1 MGTDQRDERW
11 WVEET
16 CLIKTKRWNDSLM
29 PVLDALCML
38 RSYYTWIFFFFFFER
53 FQQWVGQWEVLQTQ
67 GRRGGRNE
75 LDEVSDYSTSS
86 GTMKNYWMPFGS
98 VLFMELHLWNTSLPL
113 LLLLF
118 LSLPLSTPP
127 PLTSPTSNWRCHK
140 GVQGQ
145 WFFKVKLT
153 LMRSSRHMWTDTVA
167 PTAPFSAS
175 LTKPQTLHPGVFA
188 SHGLTPHTYLVFS
201 NFV

>member
-1 MGTDQRDERW
+1 MRCVCYIVITHD
-11 WVEET
+11 
-16 CLIKTKRWNDSLM
+16 
-29 PVLDALCML
+29 
-38 RSYYTWIFFFFFFER
+38 FFFFER
-53 FQQWVGQWEVLQTQ
+53 FLLWVGRWEVLQTQ
-67 GRRGGRNE
+67 GRRGERSE

-98 VLFMELHLWNTSLPL
+98 VLFMELQLWNTSLPL

-127 PLTSPTSNWRCHK
+127 PLTSSTSNWRCHK
-140 GVQGQ
+140 GVRGQ

-153 LMRSSRHMWTDTVA
+153 LMRSSRRMWTDAVA

-175 LTKPQTLHPGVFA
+175 FTKPQILHPGVFA
-188 SHGLTPHTYLVFS
+188 SHGMA
-201 NFV
+201 